1 MARVPEI
8 ANMLRDK
15 DYDVRREVA
24 MTFTE
29 LARGGL
35 YIIPIQQQ
43 KFDQYFRFSSRYHCT
58 YYPPTCRN
66 V

>member
-1 MARVPEI
+1 MAMVPEI

-35 YIIPIQQQ
+35 YIIPI
-43 KFDQYFRFSSRYHCT
+43 
-58 YYPPTCRN
+58 
-66 V
+66 